1 MWRPDS
7 LAGGCGAPAAGGE
20 QRSPGAHGFDRH
32 SANAQTAVGDAA
44 SAGIRRH
51 WHGDAA
57 VDCPGKNW
65 PGTIGSPLTN
75 TSVVDTS
82 AVAQGADR
90 SRARRRRRVEM
101 AMAAGGSCHC
111 DCTSR
116 RLAHPAGPRLARS
129 ARPRRRGP
137 PPSPPPRQTYMTS
150 KSIYPGIAIPHCVEW
165 PHRHA
170 HRGLSRDLPMPLPAG
185 RGGYF

>member
-111 DCTSR
+111 DCIQVAGWLIPPDPGWLVQR
-116 RLAHPAGPRLARS
+116 GPAAE
-129 ARPRRRGP
+129 ARRR
-137 PPSPPPRQTYMTS
+137 RRRRAKHT
-150 KSIYPGIAIPHCVEW
+150 
-165 PHRHA
+165 
-170 HRGLSRDLPMPLPAG
+170 
-185 RGGYF
+185 